1 MSLKKTLEDALKQAM
16 KNKDNVK
23 RNALRLCLSTIKLAE
38 VDAGKPLDDTA
49 IMAILQKEIKT
60 KGETISE
67 AEKAGRNEMI
77 APIQAEI
84 DYLKEFLPKAL
95 SDEELKSLVDGV
107 ISETGASSIK
117 EMGKV
122 MKMAIEKV
130 AGRAAND
137 RISKMVR
144 EVLSDN

>member
-1 MSLKKTLEDALKQAM
+1 MKPYRKLK
-16 KNKDNVK
+16 
-23 RNALRLCLSTIKLAE
+23 
-38 VDAGKPLDDTA
+38 
-49 IMAILQKEIKT
+49 
-60 KGETISE
+60 
-67 AEKAGRNEMI
+67 KAGRNEMI

-130 AGRAAND
+130 AGRAANG
-137 RISKMVR
+137 
-144 EVLSDN
+144 

>member
-38 VDAGKPLDDTA
+38 VDTGKPLDDTA

-84 DYLKEFLPKAL
+84 DYLKEFLPQAL

-144 EVLSDN
+144 EVLSGN